1 MELDAIIDLSRYPI
15 NAPGSEALAELV
27 EVTRTSYL
35 RDGIVICPGFLTEEA
50 VTRSVEEVMLSRG
63 KEWLTNSTHN
73 VFLDQGDPAFP
84 VDHVRNRQLPT
95 SVASLAFDLLHKD
108 GPLLSLY
115 NNDHFTSFLAQVL
128 GLESF
133 YRLEDPLGAASINI
147 FPPGT
152 AHNWHFDEVKLVL
165 DQTYIHVIVNN
176 LSVSIFRDNNDPKAG
191 HRRIIQKHKT
201 DSC

>member
-1 MELDAIIDLSRYPI
+1 MELDAIIDWSRYPI

-35 RDGIVICPGFLTEEA
+35 KDGIVICPGFLTKEA

-73 VFLDQGDPAFP
+73 VFLDQGDTAFP

-95 SVASLAFDLLHKD
+95 SVASLAFDLLHKN

-128 GLESF
+128 GLDSF

-152 AHNWHFDEVKLVL
+152 AHNWHFDEVKLIL
-165 DQTYIHVIVNN
+165 NHIYIQCICKPFSQYS
-176 LSVSIFRDNNDPKAG
+176 L
-191 HRRIIQKHKT
+191 
-201 DSC
+201 

>member
-27 EVTRTSYL
+27 KVTRTSYT
-35 RDGIVICPGFLTEEA
+35 RDGIVICPGFLSQEA
-50 VTRSVEEVMLSRG
+50 VTRSVEEVMQSRG

-73 VFLDQGDPAFP
+73 VFLDQGDSAFP
-84 VDHVRNRQLPT
+84 EDHIRNRQLPT

-115 NNDHFTSFLAQVL
+115 NNNHFTSFLAQVL

-133 YRLEDPLGAASINI
+133 HRLEDPLGAASINI

-152 AHNWHFDEVKLVL
+152 AHNWHFDEV
-165 DQTYIHVIVNN
+165 QY
-176 LSVSIFRDNNDPKAG
+176 
-191 HRRIIQKHKT
+191 
-201 DSC
+201 